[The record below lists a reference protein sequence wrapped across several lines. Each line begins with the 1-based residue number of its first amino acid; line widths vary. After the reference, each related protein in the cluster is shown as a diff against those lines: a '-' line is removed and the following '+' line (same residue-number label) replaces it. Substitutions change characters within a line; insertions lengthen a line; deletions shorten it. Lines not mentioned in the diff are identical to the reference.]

1 MALLP
6 SLRLSLVAVST
17 VAIAACTDQPAN
29 SQDAA
34 TLPVQPASGQPA
46 AEPVAL
52 GLTIPQLA
60 DADLIGMDG
69 QELGE
74 VERVVRDGEGAV
86 IGLIVEIED
95 SNPDR
100 FVQVPFDGLSSIRDG
115 DDWDLQGD
123 MTRDQLAALPDAI
136 R

>member
-1 MALLP
+1 MAFLP
-6 SLRLSLVAVST
+6 SLRLSFVAASA

-34 TLPVQPASGQPA
+34 VQPVQPAAGEA
-46 AEPVAL
+46 DAEHVAL

-74 VERVVRDGEGAV
+74 VERVVRDGDGAV

-100 FVQVPFDGLSSIRDG
+100 FVQVPLDGLSSIRDG

-123 MTRDQLAALPDAI
+123 LTRDQLAALPDVA